1 MLPTSLNPYT
11 SMTYVQLAANETGMG
26 DMPADLPP
34 NEPAV
39 SDSKNHDRGLAL
51 PIDNRNL
58 CAINRTPSLISLSD
72 RILTL
77 DFETP

>member
-1 MLPTSLNPYT
+1 
-11 SMTYVQLAANETGMG
+11 
-26 DMPADLPP
+26 MPADLPP

-39 SDSKNHDRGLAL
+39 SDSKNPDRGLAL
-51 PIDNRNL
+51 SIDNRNL